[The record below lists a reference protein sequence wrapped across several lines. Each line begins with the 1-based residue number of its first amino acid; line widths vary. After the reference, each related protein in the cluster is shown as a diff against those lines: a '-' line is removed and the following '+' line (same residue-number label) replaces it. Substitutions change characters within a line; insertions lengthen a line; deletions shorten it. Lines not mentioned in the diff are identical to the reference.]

1 MQSAHFILLMVILS
15 IFGGLAAYLFWANS
29 QMHKLGI
36 HAELDKKK
44 KKKKEKWD
52 ID

>member
-1 MQSAHFILLMVILS
+1 
-15 IFGGLAAYLFWANS
+15 
-29 QMHKLGI
+29 MHKHGI

-52 ID
+52 IDWLINIMNDIIHNPYFIILDLKRLWSYY